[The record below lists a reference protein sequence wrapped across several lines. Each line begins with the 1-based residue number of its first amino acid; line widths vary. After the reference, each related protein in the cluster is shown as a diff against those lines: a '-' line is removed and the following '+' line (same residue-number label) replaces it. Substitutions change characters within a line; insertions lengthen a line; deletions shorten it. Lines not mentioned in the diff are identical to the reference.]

1 MDGKICIEQYMYDA
15 YKRTEERVNQLKRA
29 LDTGAMTE
37 KFVRIIFDWS
47 APQPKLV
54 EQLKEELNKQEAP
67 ILIPADYVAPP
78 PVRPATSKKHEMM
91 KKVKKLHLEGLN
103 GAQIAKQT
111 GLSEATVSTYK
122 KEMGLVGVASLT
134 MINAPE

>member
-29 LDTGAMTE
+29 LDAGAMTE
-37 KFVRIIFDWS
+37 KFVRIIFDWPEPTTS
-47 APQPKLV
+47 
-54 EQLKEELNKQEAP
+54 LKELEQSIKEAP
-67 ILIPADYVAPP
+67 TILVPADYVAPP

-91 KKVKKLHLEGLN
+91 KKVKELHLEGLN
-103 GAQIAKQT
+103 GAQIAKKT

-122 KEMGLVGVASLT
+122 KEMGLVGEASLT